1 MPQEP
6 FVSLVNGIPLVTRRT
21 LPITWRDS
29 MSPAM
34 SLEASAAAAPG
45 KSTFAGSI
53 PNELVLPTYNPATND
68 RAFGTIQF
76 DHDAETPST
85 GASITFAPHVHW
97 TCSTSPTTGT
107 FVEWKLCYSIA
118 KPGVTFATAGK
129 FSTTILTST
138 GRTTVP
144 VTAADFAHKHML
156 TPLQTFTVASSLYG
170 ASAIAII
177 SVQASSI
184 TTLDATPMLLAA
196 DVHYQARGGYTVT
209 EYV

>member
-6 FVSLVNGIPLVTRRT
+6 FVTFLNGVPLVTRKT

-29 MSPAM
+29 MSPGM
-34 SLEASAAAAPG
+34 SLEASAANAPG
-45 KSTFAGSI
+45 KSTFVGTA

-76 DHDAETPST
+76 DHDLETPST
-85 GASITFAPHVHW
+85 GALITFAPHVHW
-97 TCSTSPTTGT
+97 TCSSTPTTGT
-107 FVEWKLCYSIA
+107 FVEWRLCYDIA
-118 KPGVTFATAGK
+118 KPGLTFAAAGS
-129 FSTTILTST
+129 FSTAVLTCT

-144 VTAADFAHKHML
+144 ATTGVFSHKHML

-177 SVQASSI
+177 SVQASSL
-184 TTLDATPMLLAA
+184 TTLDARPMLLAC
-196 DVHYQARGGYTVT
+196 DIHYQARGGYTVS
-209 EYV
+209 EYA